1 MRRAATTLLDMSES
15 AEWIAYRNSR
25 PAKRMGAGALMRDA
39 QGRVLVV
46 EPTYKST
53 WDVPG
58 GCVEADESPRSACR
72 RELAEELG
80 LIVRIGRLLV
90 MEWQGPET
98 ERTESLMFIYDG
110 GICTPE
116 SIRLAA
122 DELASYAF
130 VEPESLDRYLVPRL
144 ARRMQAALMAAAEG
158 RLVEMEH
165 GALVAAPVTSPRAG

>member
-1 MRRAATTLLDMSES
+1 MPDS

-25 PAKRMGAGALMRDA
+25 PAKRMGSGALLRDLL
-39 QGRVLVV
+39 GRVLVV

-58 GCVEADESPRSACR
+58 GCVEADESPRDACQ

-80 LIVRIGRLLV
+80 FEVQIGRMLV
-90 MEWQGPET
+90 MEWQGPEP

-110 GICTPE
+110 GICAPE
-116 SIRLAA
+116 DISLAA

-130 VEPESLDRYLVPRL
+130 VEPENLGQYLVPRL
-144 ARRMQAALMAAAEG
+144 ARRMRA
-158 RLVEMEH
+158 
-165 GALVAAPVTSPRAG
+165 ALVAADEDRFVEMERGLIVHSAGTTSTVP

>member
-1 MRRAATTLLDMSES
+1 MADSVDL
-15 AEWIAYRNSR
+15 IAYRNSR
-25 PAKRMGAGALMRDA
+25 PGKRMGAGALIRDA

-53 WDVPG
+53 WEVPG
-58 GCVEADESPRSACR
+58 GAAEADESPRAACQ

-80 LIVRIGRLLV
+80 LEVPLGRLLV
-90 MEWQGPET
+90 MEWQGPEP

-110 GICTPE
+110 GVCSPGLIA
-116 SIRLAA
+116 LAA

-130 VEPESLDRYLVPRL
+130 VAPADLEKYLVARL
-144 ARRMQAALMAAAEG
+144 TRRMQAALVALAEE

-165 GALVAAPVTSPRAG
+165 GVLVATTAANPMH